1 MRYLIFTIVFA
12 FSSTLVFA
20 QFENLHFGTDSTL
33 DVITW
38 NIEHFP
44 KKGQVTIDY
53 VTQIIQALDVDVVA
67 IQEVS
72 GETWLNQ
79 LIENLPGWNSYYAY
93 NQYAALAFVYK
104 ESTIVNPA
112 FSQIYTGSHR
122 EFPRAPLVMEMD
134 FNSEHFVIV
143 DNHFKCCGD
152 GILDLNDPW
161 NEQTRRYDASN
172 LLNQFIENSHPNDK
186 VIVVGDLNDILTDI
200 PANNVFRVFIDNPEK
215 YMFTDMEIAMGS
227 SSNWSYP
234 TWPSHLDHI
243 LITDE
248 IFNEF
253 ANSGSDIKTIKLDD
267 YFNSW
272 YDYDNNVS
280 DHRPVGIKIKTNSS
294 LSIDETNYS
303 ISKLTNYPNPALSS
317 TTISINNAYADAK
330 IDIYNINGQIIKKF
344 VIGNN
349 QKSVVWNTRSFP
361 AGFYYCKLN
370 TNGKLKAVGK
380 VMVIK

>member
-1 MRYLIFTIVFA
+1 MRNLIFTIVFV
-12 FSSTLVFA
+12 FSSALVFA

-33 DVITW
+33 DVVTW

-53 VTQIIQALDVDVVA
+53 VTQIIEALDVDVVA

-79 LIENLPGWNSYYAY
+79 LAENLPGWSSYYAY

-104 ESTIVNPA
+104 ESTVIDPV
-112 FSQIYTGSHR
+112 FSQIYTGNHR
-122 EFPRAPLVMEMD
+122 EFPRAPLVVEMD
-134 FNSEHFVIV
+134 FNYEHFVIV
-143 DNHFKCCGD
+143 NNHFKCCGD

-161 NEQTRRYDASN
+161 NYQTRRYDASN

-200 PANNVFRVFIDNPEK
+200 PVNNVFQVFIDEPSK
-215 YMFTDMEIAMGS
+215 YMFTDMAIAMGD

-248 IFNEF
+248 IFDEF
-253 ANSGSDIKTIKLDD
+253 ANSGSDIETIKLDD

-294 LSIDETNYS
+294 LGIDDAKQS
-303 ISKLTNYPNPALSS
+303 ISKLTNYPNPAYKS
-317 TTISINNAYADAK
+317 TTISVNVAYADAE
-330 IDIYNINGQIIKKF
+330 IDVYNVNGQIVKKF
-344 VIGNN
+344 VVGNN
-349 QKSVVWNTRSFP
+349 LKSVVWDTQSFP
-361 AGFYYCKLN
+361 AGIYYCKLN
-370 TNGKLKAVGK
+370 DNDITKAVCK
-380 VMVIK
+380 IVVVK